1 MHYNQTTPVTDL
13 CSISSQFSV
22 SPDLIPANEL
32 KIKYRKLNPYTS
44 DEINVLLLENIS
56 EKAVKIFKDA
66 GFNVQLNFGLLTHNL
81 VYSIGWIL

>member
-81 VYSIGWIL
+81 VYSIG

>member
-1 MHYNQTTPVTDL
+1 MHYNQPPATDL
-13 CSISSQFSV
+13 NSNPQQFSV
-22 SPDLIPANEL
+22 SPELVAATEL

-66 GFNVQLNFGLLTHNL
+66 GFNVLH
-81 VYSIGWIL
+81 